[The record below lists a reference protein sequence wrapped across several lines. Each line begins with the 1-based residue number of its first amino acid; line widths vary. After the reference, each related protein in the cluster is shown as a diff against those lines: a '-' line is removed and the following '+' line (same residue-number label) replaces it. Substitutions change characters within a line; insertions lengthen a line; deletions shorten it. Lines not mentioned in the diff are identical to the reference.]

1 MNKRIKELRKELK
14 LTQQNFADAL
24 NISKSTIEAYEYRN
38 VTVTERTISDICR
51 VFHVNED
58 WLRTGNGEMFQ
69 NKSRETEIAEM
80 TAAMFKADESDKRY
94 QLMRLLNSI
103 SDDELETFFA
113 AAKRWVDSVESIEN
127 IGK

>member
-1 MNKRIKELRKELK
+1 MNTRIKNLRTELGLSQED
-14 LTQQNFADAL
+14 FAKQL
-24 NISKSTIEAYEYRN
+24 NISRNFIWMIEKGEREPSDR
-38 VTVTERTISDICR
+38 TVLDICR
-51 VFHVNED
+51 IFHVNEG

-113 AAKRWVDSVESIEN
+113 AAKRWVDSVEIKED
-127 IGK
+127 

>member
-1 MNKRIKELRKELK
+1 MNTRIKNLRTELGLSQED
-14 LTQQNFADAL
+14 FAKQL
-24 NISKSTIEAYEYRN
+24 NISRNFIWMIEKGEREPSDR
-38 VTVTERTISDICR
+38 TVLDICR
-51 VFHVNED
+51 IFHVNED

-113 AAKRWVDSVESIEN
+113 AAKRWVDSVEFKED
-127 IGK
+127 

>member
-1 MNKRIKELRKELK
+1 MNTRIKNLRTELGLSQED
-14 LTQQNFADAL
+14 FAKQL
-24 NISKSTIEAYEYRN
+24 NISRNFIWMIEKGEREPSDR
-38 VTVTERTISDICR
+38 TVLDICR
-51 VFHVNED
+51 IFHVNED

-113 AAKRWVDSVESIEN
+113 AAKRWVDSVEIKN
-127 IGK
+127 KD

>member
-1 MNKRIKELRKELK
+1 MNTRIKNLRTELGLSQED
-14 LTQQNFADAL
+14 FAKQL
-24 NISKSTIEAYEYRN
+24 NISRNFIWMIEKGEREPSDR
-38 VTVTERTISDICR
+38 TVLDICR
-51 VFHVNED
+51 IFHVNEE

-80 TAAMFKADESDKRY
+80 TAAMFKADDSDKRY

-113 AAKRWVDSVESIEN
+113 AAKRWVDSVEIKEE
-127 IGK
+127 

>member
-1 MNKRIKELRKELK
+1 MNTRIKNLRTELGLSQED
-14 LTQQNFADAL
+14 FAKQL
-24 NISKSTIEAYEYRN
+24 NISRNFIWMIEKGEREPSDR
-38 VTVTERTISDICR
+38 TVLDICR
-51 VFHVNED
+51 IFHVNED
-58 WLRTGNGEMFQ
+58 WLRTGMGEMFQ

-113 AAKRWVDSVESIEN
+113 AAKRWVDSVGIKN
-127 IGK
+127 IQ